1 MVFTLK
7 RLHLL
12 VELSRRGTIAAV
24 AEALSYSP
32 SAVSQQL
39 SALEKEAGAT
49 LLEPVGRR
57 VRLTPEAEMLVTHA
71 EAVLAELERA
81 ETGLEASRTTVGGR
95 LRVAA
100 FQTAVLSLVPA
111 ALTTL
116 HREHPR
122 LRVEVAQLEPEDSL
136 PALVAG
142 DFDLVLGEEYPGY
155 PRPRPVQLDRE
166 DLLTDELRLVVPAG
180 WPERDLAALAERPFI
195 MEPEGTTSREWST
208 AVCRRH
214 GFEPDTRYTSA
225 DLQVHLRMV
234 ESGLAVALL
243 PGLAGAD
250 RHPGV
255 VSCALEGTP
264 VRQVFSAT
272 RSAARMRP
280 SVRAVVQ
287 ALLGASTGLSYQHYS
302 WRS

>member
-1 MVFTLK
+1 MFTLK

-122 LRVEVAQLEPEDSL
+122 LRVEVAQLEP
-136 PALVAG
+136 
-142 DFDLVLGEEYPGY
+142 
-155 PRPRPVQLDRE
+155 
-166 DLLTDELRLVVPAG
+166 
-180 WPERDLAALAERPFI
+180 
-195 MEPEGTTSREWST
+195 
-208 AVCRRH
+208 
-214 GFEPDTRYTSA
+214 
-225 DLQVHLRMV
+225 
-234 ESGLAVALL
+234 
-243 PGLAGAD
+243 
-250 RHPGV
+250 
-255 VSCALEGTP
+255 
-264 VRQVFSAT
+264 
-272 RSAARMRP
+272 
-280 SVRAVVQ
+280 
-287 ALLGASTGLSYQHYS
+287 
-302 WRS
+302 